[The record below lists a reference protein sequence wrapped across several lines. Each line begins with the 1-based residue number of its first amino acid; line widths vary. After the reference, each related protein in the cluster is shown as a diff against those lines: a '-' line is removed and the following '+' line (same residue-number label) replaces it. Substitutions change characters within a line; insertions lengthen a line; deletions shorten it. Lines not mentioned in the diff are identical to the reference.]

1 MTEVLLHD
9 ESFTYM
15 LHSLDRK
22 NKTPFV
28 NGEPI
33 YYDFDFGGFTEHYDD
48 YICEVISFAFS
59 ENILGFTRTSVL
71 VCENLAVN
79 GYFLKNIFSKKNC
92 IITIIGHNVLAD
104 GRIQTKLSGG
114 ISFRVNNCRVKKE
127 VKFFWL
133 NTDLSLA
140 PSGTNLNLN
149 NGETKWFL
157 TFKMTPIKKM
167 VNINQ

>member
-15 LHSLDRK
+15 LHSSERK
-22 NKTPFV
+22 NQTPFV
-28 NGEPI
+28 NGEAM

-59 ENILGFTRTSVL
+59 ENILNFTRTHIL
-71 VCENLAVN
+71 ACENLADN
-79 GYFLKNIFSKKNC
+79 GYFVKDILGRKNC
-92 IITIIGHNVLAD
+92 IVTIITSNALAD
-104 GRIQTKLSGG
+104 GRVKTDVSSG

-127 VKFFWL
+127 ITFVWRNF
-133 NTDLSLA
+133 DLTLA
-140 PSGTNLNLN
+140 PSGTNINLN